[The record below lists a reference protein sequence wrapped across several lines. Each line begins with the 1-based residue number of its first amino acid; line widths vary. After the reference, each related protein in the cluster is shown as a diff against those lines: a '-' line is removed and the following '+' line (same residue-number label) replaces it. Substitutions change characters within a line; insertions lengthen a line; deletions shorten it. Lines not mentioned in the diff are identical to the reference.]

1 MNPRSDIKGG
11 DGDRPLTVQTRATL
25 LQQLETALGDT
36 TVMTTKQ
43 DDYATTAGDDD
54 LVMIVVW

>member
-1 MNPRSDIKGG
+1 MNPRRDIKGG
-11 DGDRPLTVQTRATL
+11 DGDRPLTVQTRVTL
-25 LQQLETALGDT
+25 LQLETALGDT